1 MKGDPLAAFEVEPA
15 AAPCAAASGT
25 PVVFGV
31 PPVRPTGIPVA
42 HRMPPAVLPMGRV
55 GGAEWSGRD
64 GEVSPLKVP
73 APLGRRPPLLG
84 RSGTLPRRPPDDEL
98 PEHPGERGVIR
109 EVSLRGFKR
118 FGEVDFRLPG
128 HAVLA
133 GPNNTGKTTVLQA
146 IAAWAF
152 ALRHW
157 EARVGE
163 RERYGYGYDDVPVSR
178 QTFSVVPL
186 RAFDLLWKDRV
197 YRGVLEVGVRHDSG
211 SAKMEFRADSHEQ
224 IHVRP
229 AADAGPEILERM
241 DFPVVFAPP
250 MDGIAVEE
258 PLYHRPKSDQLLAF
272 GRPGETLRNLL
283 VEARESSSAWEALV
297 GSVERLFG
305 YRLLPPDASGPH
317 VVAEYRPSETAQPL
331 DIASAGSGFHQVL
344 MLLALLNVRPGAV
357 LLLDEPDA
365 HLHLILQNSIWREL
379 RRVAA
384 RQRSQL
390 ICATHSEAIVDAVE
404 PRDLCILL
412 DRPRMAADD
421 AEKSRLLTSLRVL
434 SNTDIVQMAGAR
446 GILYVEDYTDW
457 EILGAWASRLGHRA
471 ERLLATELMWKPVV
485 FETERGVPGIRSRD
499 HFEAL
504 RLAGGHFVGL
514 ELRDGDARP
523 TVPETAITG
532 AGLQRL
538 RWRRYEI
545 ESYLLH
551 PEALAR
557 FVERETG
564 GDSSAVAGFRDRW
577 RRDFPAVLLE
587 DPFATHPYVRD
598 TKARTEILPPLLGA
612 AGLGDLSH
620 TRYTE
625 IAALMEPAEIHP
637 EVVEKLDAICRAFG
651 EEP

>member
-1 MKGDPLAAFEVEPA
+1 M
-15 AAPCAAASGT
+15 
-25 PVVFGV
+25 
-31 PPVRPTGIPVA
+31 
-42 HRMPPAVLPMGRV
+42 
-55 GGAEWSGRD
+55 
-64 GEVSPLKVP
+64 
-73 APLGRRPPLLG
+73 
-84 RSGTLPRRPPDDEL
+84 
-98 PEHPGERGVIR
+98 IR
-109 EVSLRGFKR
+109 EVHLRGFKR
-118 FGEVDFRLPG
+118 FGEAVFRLPDQV
-128 HAVLA
+128 VLT
-133 GPNNTGKTTVLQA
+133 GPNDSGKTTLLQA
-146 IAAWAF
+146 VAAWAF

-163 RERYGYGYDDVPVSR
+163 RERHVYGYDHVPVSR

-197 YRGVLEVGVRHDSG
+197 YRGVMEVGVRHDSG
-211 SAKMEFRADSHEQ
+211 SAKMEFRADSAEQ

-229 AADAGPEILERM
+229 AADAAPEVLDRM

-283 VEARESSSAWEALV
+283 VEACESSSAWEALV
-297 GSVERLFG
+297 ESVDRLFG

-331 DIASAGSGFHQVL
+331 DIASAGSGFQQVL

-390 ICATHSEAIVDAVE
+390 ICATHSEAIIDAVE

-412 DRPRMAADD
+412 DRPRMAADSV
-421 AEKSRLLTSLRVL
+421 EKSRLLASLRVL
-434 SNTDIVQMAGAR
+434 SNTDLVQMASAR
-446 GILYVEDYTDW
+446 GILYVENYTDW
-457 EILGAWASRLGHRA
+457 DILSAWANRLEHRA

-485 FETERGVPGIRSRD
+485 FKTERGVPGIRSRD

-532 AGLQRL
+532 SGLQRL

-551 PEALAR
+551 PDSLAR

-564 GDSSAVAGFRDRW
+564 GDSSAVAKLRDWW
-577 RRDFPAVLLE
+577 RSHFPPAVTE
-587 DPFATHPYVRD
+587 DPFEDHALLRNA
-598 TKARTEILPPLLGA
+598 KARTELLPPMLAA
-612 AGLGDLSH
+612 AGLSDISY
-620 TRYTE
+620 TRYHE
-625 IAALMEPAEIHP
+625 IASLMEPAEIHP

-651 EEP
+651 LDP

>member
-1 MKGDPLAAFEVEPA
+1 M
-15 AAPCAAASGT
+15 
-25 PVVFGV
+25 
-31 PPVRPTGIPVA
+31 
-42 HRMPPAVLPMGRV
+42 
-55 GGAEWSGRD
+55 
-64 GEVSPLKVP
+64 
-73 APLGRRPPLLG
+73 
-84 RSGTLPRRPPDDEL
+84 
-98 PEHPGERGVIR
+98 IR

-163 RERYGYGYDDVPVSR
+163 RERYGYGYDHVPVSR

-186 RAFDLLWKDRV
+186 RAFDHLWTDRV

-211 SAKMEFRADSHEQ
+211 SAKMEFRADSAEQ
-224 IHVRP
+224 VHVRP
-229 AADAGPEILERM
+229 AADAAPEILDRM

-250 MDGIAVEE
+250 MDGIAIEE

-283 VEARESSSAWEALV
+283 VEARESSSAWDALV
-297 GSVERLFG
+297 ESVERLFG

-390 ICATHSEAIVDAVE
+390 ICATHSEAIIDAVE
-404 PRDLCILL
+404 PRDLCLLL

-421 AEKSRLLTSLRVL
+421 AEKSRLLASLRVL
-434 SNTDIVQMAGAR
+434 SNTDLVQRAGAR

-532 AGLQRL
+532 SGLQRL

-551 PEALAR
+551 PDSLAR

-564 GDSSAVAGFRDRW
+564 GDSAAVAGFRDRW
-577 RRDFPAVLLE
+577 RRDFPAVLIE

-612 AGLGDLSH
+612 AGLEDLSH
-620 TRYTE
+620 TRYAE
-625 IAALMEPAEIHP
+625 IALLMEPAEIHP

>member
-1 MKGDPLAAFEVEPA
+1 M
-15 AAPCAAASGT
+15 
-25 PVVFGV
+25 
-31 PPVRPTGIPVA
+31 
-42 HRMPPAVLPMGRV
+42 
-55 GGAEWSGRD
+55 
-64 GEVSPLKVP
+64 
-73 APLGRRPPLLG
+73 
-84 RSGTLPRRPPDDEL
+84 
-98 PEHPGERGVIR
+98 IR
-109 EVSLRGFKR
+109 EVHLRGFKR
-118 FGEVDFRLPG
+118 FGEAVFRLPDQV
-128 HAVLA
+128 VLT
-133 GPNNTGKTTVLQA
+133 GPNDSGKTTLLQA
-146 IAAWAF
+146 VAAWAF

-157 EARVGE
+157 EDHVGE
-163 RERYGYGYDDVPVSR
+163 RGRYGYGYDHVPVSR

-186 RAFDLLWKDRV
+186 RAFDHLWTDRV

-211 SAKMEFRADSHEQ
+211 SVKMEFRADSAEQ
-224 IHVRP
+224 VHVRP
-229 AADAGPEILERM
+229 AADAAPEVLDRM

-297 GSVERLFG
+297 ESVERLFG

-421 AEKSRLLTSLRVL
+421 AEKNRLLTSLRVL
-434 SNTDIVQMAGAR
+434 SNTDLVQRAGAR

-532 AGLQRL
+532 SGLQRL

-551 PEALAR
+551 PDSLAR

-564 GDSSAVAGFRDRW
+564 GDSAAVAGFRDRW
-577 RRDFPAVLLE
+577 RRDFPAVLIE

-612 AGLGDLSH
+612 AGLEDLSH
-620 TRYTE
+620 TRYAE
-625 IAALMEPAEIHP
+625 IALLMEPAEIHP